1 MESVP
6 EVAGLDWLTK
16 NKMENSGMESVPE
29 VAGLDWLT
37 KNKMENS
44 FALCLRSTS
53 LNKQLSIVRV

>member
-1 MESVP
+1 
-6 EVAGLDWLTK
+6 
-16 NKMENSGMESVPE
+16 MESVPE